1 MKYKL
6 LCIDIDGTLL
16 DDQKKLLPQVK
27 ERIKKVAG
35 KGVHIVL
42 ASGRMPAGVGL
53 IEKELGVKCIKACSA
68 GTYILSGDECIG
80 AGYLSLE
87 TMKSVYTDIAEKY
100 KIPLWI
106 FCGKSWYVTST
117 DQYVEREIHTIKREP
132 VVVDAISLAGKW
144 ECESTR
150 PNKLLVAAEPQ
161 KLKHIYKEMKEKDW
175 KDIDMACSAA
185 DFIEIFPKG
194 MTKGRALSLI
204 CNKLGINI
212 EETVA
217 FGDQE
222 LDIPM
227 IEAAGIGIA
236 MGNAIQE
243 LKDKAAFITK
253 SNNEAGIAYAIENY
267 LEKGE

>member
-1 MKYKL
+1 
-6 LCIDIDGTLL
+6 
-16 DDQKKLLPQVK
+16 
-27 ERIKKVAG
+27 
-35 KGVHIVL
+35 
-42 ASGRMPAGVGL
+42 
-53 IEKELGVKCIKACSA
+53 
-68 GTYILSGDECIG
+68 
-80 AGYLSLE
+80 
-87 TMKSVYTDIAEKY
+87 
-100 KIPLWI
+100 
-106 FCGKSWYVTST
+106 
-117 DQYVEREIHTIKREP
+117 
-132 VVVDAISLAGKW
+132 
-144 ECESTR
+144 
-150 PNKLLVAAEPQ
+150 
-161 KLKHIYKEMKEKDW
+161 MKEKDW

>member
-27 ERIKKVAG
+27 ESIKKVAG

-42 ASGRMPAGVGL
+42 ASGRMPAGVSL